1 MALGINCELLFRLL
15 VRMVHL
21 VSAMLLLTI
30 LILECFFGLDKHV
43 ALYEDANFKRTLNGA
58 GGAMIASGI
67 LLTTLMSKSDALPA
81 QNKWLTFFPP
91 KFFMSLLLTP
101 ISDKLA
107 LIMVGSRRSV
117 LGSDEAPTTQSMFE
131 MSTDWR
137 ETIKMFRLG
146 VIVMLYVYSAWVRKF
161 REDNNNFVDTQ
172 GLARMLDRFIRKSPQ
187 MASS

>member
-1 MALGINCELLFRLL
+1 
-15 VRMVHL
+15 
-21 VSAMLLLTI
+21 
-30 LILECFFGLDKHV
+30 
-43 ALYEDANFKRTLNGA
+43 
-58 GGAMIASGI
+58 MIASGI

-117 LGSDEAPTTQSMFE
+117 LGDDEAPTTQSMFE

-161 REDNNNFVDTQ
+161 REDNNNFVDT
-172 GLARMLDRFIRKSPQ
+172 
-187 MASS
+187 

>member
-1 MALGINCELLFRLL
+1 MALGINCELVFRLL

-21 VSAMLLLTI
+21 VSAMLMLTI
-30 LILECFFGLDKHV
+30 LILECFFNLDKNV

-58 GGAMIASGI
+58 GIAMMATGI

-81 QNKWLTFFPP
+81 QNRWLTFFPP

-101 ISDKLA
+101 ISDKMA
-107 LIMVGSRRSV
+107 LLLVGYRRSV
-117 LGSDEAPTTQSMFE
+117 VGEEEAASQSMFE
-131 MSTDWR
+131 MSSDWR

-146 VIVMLYVYSAWVRKF
+146 VIVMLYLYSAWVRKF
-161 REDNNNFVDTQ
+161 REDSNNFVDTR

-187 MASS
+187 MAS